1 MKCISQSFYYEVV
14 SFFRIIQLAKHDV
27 FLSADVNVEKKT
39 GTDGGGWHRAIQNG
53 LKEDD

>member
-27 FLSADVNVEKKT
+27 DINVEKKT